1 MQNIKDALLRD
12 VDVCREMLK
21 LHDAMASCG
30 YPENPFW
37 DTFSTAADGIYKL
50 IGEHTETFEESI
62 TNLALTAPYLTNER
76 RVEMLMAEYKKNFP
90 EQPHPVTSDNDNKAS
105 HDGYVSLESR
115 KGCSSVHIACKGDWN
130 ENHVTKGRANDKVT
144 PT

>member
-1 MQNIKDALLRD
+1 MQNVKDALFRE

-37 DTFSTAADGIYKL
+37 DNFSTASDAIYKL
-50 IGEHTETFEESI
+50 IGEHTETFEESV
-62 TNLALTAPYLTNER
+62 TYLVLTAPYLTNER
-76 RVEMLMAEYKKNFP
+76 RAEMLYAEYLKNFP
-90 EQPHPVTSDNDNKAS
+90 LGEQNHASENVRLTSDEIDFLNQSQSCYVTS
-105 HDGYVSLESR
+105 
-115 KGCSSVHIACKGDWN
+115 
-130 ENHVTKGRANDKVT
+130 GRQQDKFT